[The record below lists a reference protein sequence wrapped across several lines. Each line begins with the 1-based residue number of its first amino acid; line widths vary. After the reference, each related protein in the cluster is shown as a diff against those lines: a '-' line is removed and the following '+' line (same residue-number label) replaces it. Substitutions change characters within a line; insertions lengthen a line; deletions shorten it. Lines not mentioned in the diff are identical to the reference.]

1 MKVTINNQG
10 MAVSQFRYSNNHLGI
25 ELQLDDGF
33 CSPFAHLSIF
43 SDQPLGH
50 CEFHV
55 MPGHTVEFYNECLQ
69 TGLFKDTGKRVPHG
83 FSHIHVWQIVEPNIE
98 EPKTG
103 PADIEEVIEATN
115 ELISAAKHVVESWE
129 SGDLAGAIR
138 NLAVVASLTEYTLAS
153 VEDHPA
159 SKEDFDAVWQRVFAK
174 TN

>member
-1 MKVTINNQG
+1 MKVTINKQA
-10 MAVSQFRYSNNHLGI
+10 MAVSIFRYSNNNLGI

-50 CEFHV
+50 REFHV

-69 TGLFKDTGKRVPHG
+69 TGLFEDTGKRVPHG
-83 FSHIHVWQIVEPNIE
+83 FSHLHVWRLTEPNE
-98 EPKTG
+98 EPKAG
-103 PADIEEVIEATN
+103 PADLEEVVEATN
-115 ELISAAKHVVESWE
+115 ELISAAKHVVASWE

-153 VEDHPA
+153 VEAHPV
-159 SKEDFDAVWQRVFAK
+159 SKEDFEAVWQRVFAP